1 MKKRILLVDDEAGV
15 LASLK
20 VVLEPTY
27 QTIPAGSVREAL
39 DVFRQESPHIVMLD
53 IMMPGEDGLSFL
65 DAIRDEQP
73 RIPVIMLSALNTVK
87 MAVEAMRRGA
97 ADYLTKP
104 FDADELCL
112 KVERLLAAQD
122 LEREVYYLRAQ
133 AANRYGLHGLVGKS
147 PAMQEVYARIEQ
159 VADTRATVLI
169 TGESGTGKELVA
181 RALHYNSARR
191 EHPLIAINCAAIPE
205 TLIESE
211 LFGHEKGAFT
221 GAESRRIGHFE
232 LAHGGSIFLD
242 EITELN
248 TGMQAKLLRVLQ
260 QREFFRVGGMHPV
273 KVDVRIIAATNK
285 DLGVLLRQ
293 GSLREDMY
301 YRINVVS
308 IHLPPLRERPEDI
321 GVLAQ
326 HFLTEREKVEKRVP
340 REFSPDALEV
350 MTRYHWPGNVR
361 ELQNVVEQ
369 TVLWCRE
376 AVIKPE
382 HLPLFIR
389 EMPKASQV
397 QIKPAA
403 QVEPESALSLEEAV
417 LELERRKILEA
428 LRQTD
433 YVQTHAA
440 ALLGIS
446 RRMLKYRMDLLGIGQ
461 KGSSL
466 PNTPPSDV
474 WQ

>member
-15 LASLK
+15 RASLK

>member
-15 LASLK
+15 RASLK

-350 MTRYHWPGNVR
+350 MTRYHWPGNMR